1 MRKHSGHW
9 VHAAASGTMGSK
21 PPLPAPAHPTGTGTG
36 TGSQGQLSGTKQ
48 TLAILLAMTAFS
60 ALLMQRQVAW
70 AETELSLIAG
80 VRRAS
85 DNG

>member
-1 MRKHSGHW
+1 
-9 VHAAASGTMGSK
+9 MGSK
-21 PPLPAPAHPTGTGTG
+21 PPLPAPAHPTGTGTGTG

-70 AETELSLIAG
+70 AATELSLIAG
-80 VRRAS
+80 VKRAS
-85 DNG
+85 DTVRAKVTPPRIWVSF